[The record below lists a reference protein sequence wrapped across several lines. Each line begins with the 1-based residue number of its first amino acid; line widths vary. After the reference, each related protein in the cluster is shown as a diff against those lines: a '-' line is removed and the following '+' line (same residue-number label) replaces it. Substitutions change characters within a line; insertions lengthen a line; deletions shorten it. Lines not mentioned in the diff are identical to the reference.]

1 MNEYLFANGQKN
13 TTRSRITGMATNR
26 SITSIESGAEVELD
40 GLIDDLVEETITK
53 NNAKQETLDLHEQNN
68 QTAIQIG

>member
-1 MNEYLFANGQKN
+1 
-13 TTRSRITGMATNR
+13 MATNS

-68 QTAIQIG
+68 QTAIQIE

>member
-1 MNEYLFANGQKN
+1 
-13 TTRSRITGMATNR
+13 MATNS

-53 NNAKQETLDLHEQNN
+53 NNAKQETLDLHEQSN
-68 QTAIQIG
+68 QTAILIG